1 MEERRENEMGEKDK
15 NKVFEGLKHPFDRFD
30 EFQLFKVK
38 IKSGDW
44 SKSVDPADIEALQ
57 SII

>member
-44 SKSVDPADIEALQ
+44 SKSVDPADI
-57 SII
+57 